1 MASALSFPCCVNNV
15 SVCTVSLHLWIDIR
29 HGCSSGGIFGIASAI
44 PYFLGLAMRL
54 IRLSLIGLY
63 LFLGLALFC
72 LSMSSARSA
81 VSDSQSTS
89 LDILP
94 AKVTSPTKFFY
105 ALPLSNSKTIVCS
118 TSNLSSCC
126 AFGGGVMSGSICT
139 ASGASGGIIYW
150 HDETGP
156 DLCAKIPNGIYNAS
170 ACNKVYSC
178 PPIGYPDYTLPTS
191 KPNEANSDGKYCK
204 KPEPENP
211 CTKLKGLND
220 SLQVTKYFVDK
231 TGGSPACKD
240 GCEMTRVAGNAW
252 EYWTDEN
259 KVTWAVA
266 SYVYSGNECSD
277 DYNYREVQSA
287 QTPSSGQS
295 TVPSSAASSAEP
307 TAPSS
312 ATSSAGGT
320 GSNPSSGS
328 GTNTNPS
335 GGSGTGNDPNCYGT
349 NQGSVCNGA
358 SGSTGSG
365 GGAGA
370 GDGSGTPPASSATPA
385 SGGEGTFTAPNGSKD
400 YLKDVFSS
408 DAVKSVQAQR
418 EATLTKINEKMAQI
432 KALTNINSISVSG
445 DISPDVKSVRGNDI
459 DFSGKDIISKFSIS
473 WVFYFVTALLCMD
486 IILNRRKK

>member
-1 MASALSFPCCVNNV
+1 
-15 SVCTVSLHLWIDIR
+15 
-29 HGCSSGGIFGIASAI
+29 
-44 PYFLGLAMRL
+44 MRL

-72 LSMSSARSA
+72 LSISFARSA
-81 VSDSQSTS
+81 DGVVDNSGQSSSTSSSFSTSDIVPAMQVLKYKIHHCVIQDVDNRNTLEGCLQIIKDFLRQTVINPTNNTVVSDPSSEMTAAWSAVYMPSQ
-89 LDILP
+89 L
-94 AKVTSPTKFFY
+94 VY
-105 ALPLSNSKTIVCS
+105 LSNVSYRSLNDGFLYSKEVYIVGES
-118 TSNLSSCC
+118 
-126 AFGGGVMSGSICT
+126 F
-139 ASGASGGIIYW
+139 ASY
-150 HDETGP
+150 
-156 DLCAKIPNGIYNAS
+156 K
-170 ACNKVYSC
+170 C
-178 PPIGYPDYTLPTS
+178 PSDDNPDYSLPTS
-191 KPNEANSDGKYCK
+191 KPDEPNSEGKYCK

-211 CTKLKGLND
+211 CSKLKGLND

-287 QTPSSGQS
+287 ETPSSGQS

-312 ATSSAGGT
+312 ATSSDGGT
-320 GSNPSSGS
+320 GTNPSSGS

-335 GGSGTGNDPNCYGT
+335 GGSGTGNDPSCYGT
-349 NQGSVCNGA
+349 NQGDVCNGD

-370 GDGSGTPPASSATPA
+370 DDGSGTPPASSATPA
-385 SGGEGTFTAPNGSKD
+385 SGGEGTFNAPKGSKD

-408 DAVKSVQAQR
+408 DAIKSVQSQR
-418 EATLTKINEKMAQI
+418 DATLTKINEKMAQI

-445 DISPDVKSVRGNDI
+445 DISPDVKSVRGNDV

-473 WVFYFVTALLCMD
+473 WVFYFVTALFCMD